1 MRNLKGHIRTLM
13 RLADQPDYIVI
24 HIGGNDIGNISV
36 GYLKYL
42 LQRFM
47 AWLSQQVSYAMLI
60 WSQIL
65 PKTNWKFSE
74 KTDLMEKCRR
84 RINNTIGRYMI
95 NRGVVISNI
104 LI

>member
-1 MRNLKGHIRTLM
+1 M

-24 HIGGNDIGNISV
+24 HIGGNDIG
-36 GYLKYL
+36 YLKYL
-42 LQRFM
+42 LHRFM
-47 AWLSQQVSYAMLI
+47 AWFSQQVSYAMLI

-65 PKTNWKFSE
+65 QRTNRKYSE

-84 RINNTIGRYMI
+84 RINNTMGRYMI